1 MSIKLKEFELTW
13 SWKSFEN
20 LSKEEVYEILSF
32 RQSIFV
38 VEQESWYLDADA
50 LDQESEHLIVKYK
63 DKLIGYLRLVPPGI
77 IYKTASLGR
86 IAIDKTHR
94 GKGLGSKLVEEGLKR
109 TECTYSSS
117 ALTISAQEYLIGF
130 YQDHGFEVSGE
141 AYDEDGIPHIKMFRD
156 G

>member
-1 MSIKLKEFELTW
+1 MKEFELTW

-63 DKLIGYLRLVPPGI
+63 DKLIGFKKLLDQVEYPCLMHCKSGADR
-77 IYKTASLGR
+77 A
-86 IAIDKTHR
+86 
-94 GKGLGSKLVEEGLKR
+94 GL
-109 TECTYSSS
+109 
-117 ALTISAQEYLIGF
+117 AAF
-130 YQDHGFEVSGE
+130 
-141 AYDEDGIPHIKMFRD
+141 IPYI
-156 G
+156 

>member
-63 DKLIGYLRLVPPGI
+63 DKLIENINLLDISLENLIFKTDLSLNKISDFLGKQFSNKTKSILKKQKIPLL
-77 IYKTASLGR
+77 YK
-86 IAIDKTHR
+86 
-94 GKGLGSKLVEEGLKR
+94 
-109 TECTYSSS
+109 
-117 ALTISAQEYLIGF
+117 
-130 YQDHGFEVSGE
+130 
-141 AYDEDGIPHIKMFRD
+141 
-156 G
+156 